1 MQAKEYVHERKVEGK
16 WQKIITPEGAQAGL
30 FLDTRVSKAGNEYE
44 DVYYN
49 EQAQRMIVNGF
60 VKGEE

>member
-1 MQAKEYVHERKVEGK
+1 MEGK